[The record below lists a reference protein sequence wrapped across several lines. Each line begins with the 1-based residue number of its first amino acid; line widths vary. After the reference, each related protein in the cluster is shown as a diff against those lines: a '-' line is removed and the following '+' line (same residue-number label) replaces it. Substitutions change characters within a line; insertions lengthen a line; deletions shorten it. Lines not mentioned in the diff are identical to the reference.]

1 MKRTT
6 LLFGLI
12 VASGLTAFAGNYS
25 VTSPDKQITI
35 NVETGKTLT
44 WSVVRNG
51 QTVIAPSAIGL
62 DIEGVKVQPG
72 INPKVKKASRRT
84 ADDVLKPV
92 VPTKFSEVRDNYNE
106 LTLKMS
112 GDYSVQ
118 FRA

>member
-62 DIEGVKVQPG
+62 DIEGVKEIFLDSSCHLEDEG
-72 INPKVKKASRRT
+72 IEMGYFF
-84 ADDVLKPV
+84 L
-92 VPTKFSEVRDNYNE
+92 
-106 LTLKMS
+106 
-112 GDYSVQ
+112 
-118 FRA
+118 